1 MIATLTGTL
10 VAKAPTEVV
19 LDVRGVG
26 YALAIPLST
35 YERLGELQSE
45 ARLFTHLHVRED
57 ALSLFGFATEEERA
71 LFRLLL
77 SVSGIGPKMGLGILS
92 GIPVA
97 ELRAHLASGNLVALT
112 AIPGIGRKL
121 AERLVLELRDRLG
134 KPDGESAGSAAP
146 TSGREKIRA
155 EALLA
160 LTSLGY
166 QRAAAE
172 KALRAAIAELNGGE
186 PSVEA
191 LIKLALR
198 HATRT

>member
-1 MIATLTGTL
+1 MIATLTGTI
-10 VAKAPTEVV
+10 VSKAPTEVV

-35 YERLGELQSE
+35 CEKLGEPGSE

-57 ALSLFGFATEEERA
+57 ALLLYGFATEEERS

-77 SVSGIGPKMGLGILS
+77 SVSGIGPKMGLGMLS

-97 ELRAHLASGNLVALT
+97 ELRAHLASGNLAALT
-112 AIPGIGRKL
+112 AVPGIGRKL

-134 KPDGESAGSAAP
+134 KQEGALAGIPAADA
-146 TSGREKIRA
+146 GKERVRG

-166 QRAAAE
+166 QRPAAE
-172 KALRAAIAELNGGE
+172 KALRGALAELNGADH
-186 PSVEA
+186 SVET